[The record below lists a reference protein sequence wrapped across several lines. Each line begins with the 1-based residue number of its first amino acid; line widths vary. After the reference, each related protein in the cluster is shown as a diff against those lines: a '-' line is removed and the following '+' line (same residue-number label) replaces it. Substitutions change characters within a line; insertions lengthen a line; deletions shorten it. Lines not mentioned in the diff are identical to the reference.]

1 MKPPNLNL
9 VKNPRALDSD
19 LQALALVMAEG
30 DGDGGHDDDDDF
42 QNPSQAVALSQSL
55 MLSSLKSSQFQPL
68 KPSNG
73 YRARKRPR
81 LSAANG
87 KENDSMLNNRASDSR
102 VSNGGEEKIPVS
114 TKRTDLFHKI
124 VPVGLGNMDFGVGC
138 VEEDGIDGLKSNIS
152 ESEVSEFVDS
162 CPCEEVGFGKGS
174 QCLVS
179 VESSLLKSAVNASSS
194 VDWNCSDVC
203 VDNDELSTNTRSS
216 CNSEKSVSVRETES
230 AHECKVCNEAEEGET
245 RLASTELKLA
255 QDWSRMKMEF
265 RILNHFV
272 DHGATEVNG
281 GISSESRLFELKE
294 KSVLSGCED
303 YASGIHSNEELKLNT
318 QFSDPKVQEKG
329 PVGGMQFVSF
339 ESCYAGSVLPDKQK
353 GNHNCLSIEAKLLNP
368 SGKLVPHRI
377 TSCGEEAGVCEE
389 FEPGT
394 QLNMLMDLC
403 CETGE
408 QGDSGSG
415 MHSFEQFDLGTKL
428 IVSERNSLVQCPLCQ
443 TDITKLSEEM
453 RQIHTN
459 DCLDKND
466 TNMVSVTPGQT
477 KPNACNQVFDT
488 NPVLEWLRA
497 LDLCRY
503 EEAFIREEVDW
514 DTLQW
519 LTEEDLISIGVVA
532 VGPRKK
538 IVHALNELRQRN
550 CLAQD
555 GENNPSNAASDDKKN
570 IGLPGNKLITQ
581 YFHGPVA
588 YKARGFNPLRSFN
601 HVENASKFS
610 TQKRVGTRRNANR
623 RRVREIPPWC
633 CITGTPFRV
642 DAFRYLRGDC
652 SHWFLTHF
660 HMDHYQGLT
669 KNFCHGKVYCSK
681 ITAHLVNLKIGVP
694 WDRIQ
699 ILPINEKITIA
710 GVNLTCLDANHCP
723 GSIIILFEPSNNK
736 AILHT
741 GDFRF
746 SSEMASST
754 VLQSSHIHTLIL
766 DTTYCNPQYD
776 FPKQEEVIQF
786 VIDAIQA
793 EAFNP
798 KTLFLIGTYTI
809 GKERLFLE
817 VARTLRRKLYVG
829 AGKLHLL
836 RCLGLPEEDMQLF
849 TANEMESHIHV
860 VPLWT
865 IASFKRMKHISNQY
879 SDRYNLIVAFSPT
892 GWTSGKGKKKSP
904 ARRWQQGT
912 IIRYEVPY
920 SEHCSFTELKDFVRF
935 ISPENI
941 IPSVNNEGPESV
953 DAMLALLL
961 SDS

>member
-9 VKNPRALDSD
+9 AKNPRDLDSD
-19 LQALALVMAEG
+19 LQALALAMAEG
-30 DGDGGHDDDDDF
+30 DGDGGHDDDDF

-87 KENDSMLNNRASDSR
+87 KENDSMLNNRASDFR
-102 VSNGGEEKIPVS
+102 VSKDGEEKIPVS

-124 VPVGLGNMDFGVGC
+124 VSVGLGNMDFGVGC

-152 ESEVSEFVDS
+152 ASDVSEFVDS
-162 CPCEEVGFGKGS
+162 WPYEEVGFGKGS

-179 VESSLLKSAVNASSS
+179 VESSLLKSAVTASSN
-194 VDWNCSDVC
+194 VDWDCSDVC
-203 VDNDELSTNTRSS
+203 IDNDELSTSTRSS
-216 CNSEKSVSVRETES
+216 CNSEKSVAVREKES
-230 AHECKVCNEAEEGET
+230 AQECKVCNEAEEGET
-245 RLASTELKLA
+245 RLSSTELRLA
-255 QDWSRMKMEF
+255 QDWSRIKMEF

-272 DHGATEVNG
+272 DRGATGVKG
-281 GISSESRLFELKE
+281 GISSESRLLELKE
-294 KSVLSGCED
+294 KSFLSGCKD
-303 YASGIHSNEELKLNT
+303 YASGIHGSEELKLNN
-318 QFSDPKVQEKG
+318 QINNPKVQEKG
-329 PVGGMQFVSF
+329 PLGEMQFVTS
-339 ESCYAGSVLPDKQK
+339 ESCDAGSVLPDKRK
-353 GNHNCLSIEAKLLNP
+353 GNHNCMSIEAKLLNP

-408 QGDSGSG
+408 QGDSVSG

-459 DCLDKND
+459 DCLDKDD
-466 TNMVSVTPGQT
+466 TNM
-477 KPNACNQVFDT
+477 
-488 NPVLEWLRA
+488 
-497 LDLCRY
+497 
-503 EEAFIREEVDW
+503 
-514 DTLQW
+514 
-519 LTEEDLISIGVVA
+519 DLISIGVA
-532 VGPRKK
+532 ALGPRKK

-555 GENNPSNAASDDKKN
+555 GENNPSNAASNDKKN
-570 IGLPGNKLITQ
+570 ISLPGNKLITE

-588 YKARGFNPLRSFN
+588 YKARGLNPFRSFD
-601 HVENASKFS
+601 HVENARKSS

-623 RRVREIPPWC
+623 GRVREIPPWC
-633 CITGTPFRV
+633 CISGTPFRV
-642 DAFRYLRGDC
+642 DAIRYLRGDC

-669 KNFCHGKVYCSK
+669 KNFCYGKVYCSK

-736 AILHT
+736 ARFLLAILHT

-849 TANEMESHIHV
+849 TSNEMESHIHV

-879 SDRYNLIVAFSPT
+879 SDRYDLIVAFSPT
-892 GWTSGKGKKKSP
+892 GWTSGKGKKKTP
-904 ARRWQQGT
+904 GRRWQQGT